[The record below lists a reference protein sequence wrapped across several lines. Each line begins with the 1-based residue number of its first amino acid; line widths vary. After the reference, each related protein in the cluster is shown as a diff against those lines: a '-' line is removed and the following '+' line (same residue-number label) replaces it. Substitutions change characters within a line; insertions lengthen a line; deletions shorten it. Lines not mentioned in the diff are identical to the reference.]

1 MDSIDKKYNLLYQQ
15 KEFPVF
21 QNRKYKSKQNAIN
34 CPKSN
39 IYLVQNQDTG
49 LIYNLDFNPELMEYD
64 QHYQN
69 EQAVSL
75 SFKKHLDDVVEIIK
89 RLLGKLR

>member
-1 MDSIDKKYNLLYQQ
+1 MVTIDKKYKLLYQQ

-21 QNRKYKSKQNAIN
+21 QNRMYKAKQDAID
-34 CPKSN
+34 CPKGN

-49 LIYNLDFNPELMEYD
+49 LIYNLDFNPDLMEYD

-69 EQAVSL
+69 EQATSL
-75 SFKKHLDDVVEIIK
+75 SFKKHLDDVVEIVK
-89 RLLGKLR
+89 RLLGSQ